1 MTDLQRQRTLWE
13 AVPPPTKRRRRR
25 STADTSSD
33 GLRATNRPKQQQTVL
48 QTLRALGPMT
58 RHEIAAV
65 TGLPLS
71 SICGRVSE
79 LLSVGSLVVAVQDG
93 KRVRRDGRYVL
104 EAAFTTLQR
113 AG

>member
-1 MTDLQRQRTLWE
+1 MTGQPLLWE

-25 STADTSSD
+25 TADTSSD
-33 GLRATNRPKQQQTVL
+33 GLRQANRPKQQQTVL
-48 QTLRALGPMT
+48 QVLRALGPMT

-79 LLSVGSLVVAVQDG
+79 LLHEGSIAIAVADG
-93 KRVRRDGRYVL
+93 RRVRRDGRHVL
-104 EAAFTTLQR
+104 TATFQTQR